1 MLELA
6 RKILQQPVCLNCL
19 GRQFSQLLSGFTN
32 RERGTFILS
41 AVALA
46 IDSGKQNTE
55 GLDPENF
62 RGFRFRQN
70 KDFNSLVENTEE
82 KECSLCCGFFGNID
96 KFALRVAKRLKGIDF
111 ETFLVGTQLSEQ
123 LLGAEEKLWEKTGI
137 DYCEPLRAEINR
149 EVGKAVEKITGKH
162 ADLKK
167 PDISILLD
175 LQNSRIKLQINPFFL
190 FGYYKKLRRGF
201 PQCKWGTPRKYK
213 TSVEEQIGI
222 PLLRLTKGADHKF
235 HAAGREDIDARCL
248 DWRAF
253 VIEIDRPKLREI
265 DLKKLEKQISKGK
278 NVLVTGLKHS
288 DMEIVR
294 KIKKAAPDKTYRA
307 LVLLDR
313 SVKPAEMKNLK
324 KLLGKI
330 EQRTPE
336 RVLHRRADLLR
347 SREVKSLK
355 WKKKGK
361 KALELVVKGSAG
373 LYIKELIS
381 GDNGRTVPSVSEL
394 LGCSAKCKEL
404 DVVKIEKIKL

>member
-6 RKILQQPVCLNCL
+6 RKILQQSVCLNCL

-41 AVALA
+41 AIALG
-46 IDSGKQNTE
+46 IDSGKVTID
-55 GLDPENF
+55 GLAPENF
-62 RGFRFRQN
+62 LGFRFRHN
-70 KDFNSLVENTEE
+70 KDFNSLVEKAEE
-82 KECSLCCGFFGNID
+82 KECSLCFGFFENIG
-96 KFALRVAKRLKGIDF
+96 KFSGRVATRLKGIDF
-111 ETFLVGTQLSEQ
+111 QTFLVGTQLSEN
-123 LLGAEEKLWEKTGI
+123 LLQAEERLWEKTGI

-149 EVGKAVEKITGKH
+149 EVGKQIEKIIGKH

-175 LQNSRIKLQINPFFL
+175 LQNNRIKLQTNPFFL
-190 FGYYKKLRRGF
+190 FGYYKKLKRGF

-213 TSVEEQIGI
+213 TSVEEEIGR
-222 PLLRLTKGADHKF
+222 PLLKLTNGGDHKF

-253 VIEIDRPKLREI
+253 VVEIDRPKLREI
-265 DLKKLEKQISKGK
+265 DLKKLEKQIKKGK
-278 NVLVTGLKHS
+278 RVLVSGLRHS

-307 LVLLDR
+307 LVQLDIP
-313 SVKPAEMKNLK
+313 VGKKELKNMN

-355 WKKKGK
+355 WKLKGK
-361 KALELVVKGSAG
+361 KSMELVVKGSAG